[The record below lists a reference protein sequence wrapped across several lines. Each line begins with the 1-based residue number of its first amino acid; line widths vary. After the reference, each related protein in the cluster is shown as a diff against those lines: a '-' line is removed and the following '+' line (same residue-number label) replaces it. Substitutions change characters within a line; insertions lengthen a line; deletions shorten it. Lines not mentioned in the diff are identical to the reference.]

1 MAKVNKNSSVFGWY
15 PDWLLNWMT
24 GSVDCSANDW
34 DESVEHLNTYYK
46 KGRNT
51 YQRNIALLQNTASWD
66 DTQKEEMYEIYV
78 SSSLA
83 SEFSS
88 SLGL

>member
-1 MAKVNKNSSVFGWY
+1 MAKIKTRYSTFGWY

-24 GSVDCSANDW
+24 GSAKCSANTW
-34 DESVEHLNTYYK
+34 DESTEHLNTYYGK
-46 KGRNT
+46 EGNT
-51 YQRNIALLQNTASWD
+51 YQRNYVLLQNTSSWN
-66 DTQKEEMYEIYV
+66 DTQKDEMYEIYV
-78 SSSLA
+78 SSSLQ

>member
-46 KGRNT
+46 KVEI
-51 YQRNIALLQNTASWD
+51 QI
-66 DTQKEEMYEIYV
+66 KEI
-78 SSSLA
+78 
-83 SEFSS
+83 
-88 SLGL
+88 

>member
-1 MAKVNKNSSVFGWY
+1 MAKIDKTHATHGWY
-15 PDWLLNWMT
+15 PDWVLNWMT
-24 GSVDCSANDW
+24 GSDDCAVNTW
-34 DESVEHLNTYYK
+34 DESVEHLNTYYGK
-46 KGRNT
+46 SSNT
-51 YQRNIALLQNTASWD
+51 YQRNMVLTENTSSWNN
-66 DTQKEEMYEIYV
+66 TQKEELYEIYV